1 MLSATILG
9 PTLLSGVRCPSD
21 VTIEVLCM
29 NAECN
34 HILGPT
40 LAGVRCLSDVTI
52 EVLRMNAER
61 NHILGPTLD
70 SEWRNH
76 I

>member
-1 MLSATILG
+1 VAQLSV
-9 PTLLSGVRCPSD
+9 SGVRCLVSD

-29 NAECN
+29 YAECN

-40 LAGVRCLSDVTI
+40 L
-52 EVLRMNAER
+52 
-61 NHILGPTLD
+61 D
-70 SEWRNH
+70 SGWRNH